1 MGRVPDARGW
11 RAALGL
17 RSVATQVFVLLVAVV
32 SLLFAAAV
40 GSFVWSAIEHS
51 QEHAREQA
59 LAVSRTFASSP
70 ATVSALGGD
79 DPSASLQPRAEEATS
94 LSDAEFIAV
103 MSPQGTLYTHP
114 DPAQI
119 GQPYPGSIDRALGGE
134 TYTQS
139 GDGPFSE
146 TIQGLAPV
154 TGRDGSVI
162 GVVAAGIESK
172 GVAQL
177 PLLYASAGG
186 ALLLATG
193 GVALISRRLGRQTRG
208 LGPQEITR
216 LYEHHDAVLHSVRE
230 GVLIIDGERRLLLAN
245 DEAQRL
251 LGLPDDIQG
260 RPVIDL
266 GLEAPLADLLASGR
280 SATDEIHLAG
290 ERVLAV
296 NLRPTQGRGRR
307 YGSVATLRDTTE
319 LRALTGKADVA
330 RGRLRLL
337 NEATARIGSTLDVTT
352 TAEELTE
359 ATVPRFADTGIV
371 DLVESVLAGEEPSNG
386 SARLRRVAAA
396 GMGADGPLRPV
407 GELIGHGPSTPQARA
422 FDSGQAVLAP
432 GVHGPTAGPA
442 QPGGPGPEGG
452 ETSLIAV
459 PLRAR
464 GVTLGV
470 ATFSRSTRSEPF
482 ETDDLAVAEELAA
495 RAAVCIDNARRYTR
509 EHTTAVTLQRS
520 LLPRGTPEQVAVEVA
535 HRYLPARAG
544 VGGDWFDVIPLSSAR
559 VALVVGDVVGHG
571 LHAAA
576 TMGRLRTAVH
586 NFSALDL
593 PPDELLTHLDDLV
606 SRIDHDAA
614 SAGGGDEIVGA
625 TCLYAVYDPVSRSCS
640 LARAGHPPPA
650 LIHPDGS
657 VAFLEVPA
665 GPPLGVG
672 GLPFE
677 TLVLDITEGSQLA
690 LYTDG
695 LIESRSRDIDTGV
708 ELLRLAL
715 AHPDRPPQ
723 HTCDAALSALLPTDN
738 DDDIALLVAR
748 TRVMAAE
755 QIASWDVPVL
765 PNAVADVRKAAVRQL
780 NDWGLQEIAFTTEL
794 VLSELVTNAIR
805 HGTGPIQ
812 VRLLRD
818 SSLIC
823 EVSDGSISA
832 PHLRRAAFTDEGGR
846 GLFLVAQC
854 TERWGTRYTP
864 RGKIIWTEQFLP
876 ISLSGW

>member
-1 MGRVPDARGW
+1 M
-11 RAALGL
+11 GL
-17 RSVATQVFVLLVAVV
+17 RSVATQVFILLVAVV
-32 SLLFAAAV
+32 SLLFAGAV
-40 GSFVWSAIEHS
+40 GTFVWNAVQHS

-59 LAVSRTFASSP
+59 LAASETFANSP

-79 DPSASLQPRAEEATS
+79 DPSASLQPRAEEARS
-94 LSDAEFIAV
+94 LADAESVAV
-103 MSPQGTLYTHP
+103 VSTQGILYTHR

-119 GQPYPGSIDRALGGE
+119 GRSYPGSIERALRGE
-134 TYTQS
+134 SYTVS
-139 GDGPFSE
+139 SDGPFSSE
-146 TIQGLAPV
+146 AVQGLAPV
-154 TGRDGSVI
+154 TDRDGSVI
-162 GVVAAGIESK
+162 GVVAVGIAPES
-172 GVAQL
+172 VAHL
-177 PLLYASAGG
+177 PVLFASAGG

-193 GVALISRRLGRQTRG
+193 GVALVSRRLGHQTRG

-216 LYEHHDAVLHSVRE
+216 MYEHHDAVLHSVRE
-230 GVLIIDGERRLLLAN
+230 GVLIIDGEHRLLLAN

-251 LGLPDDIQG
+251 LGLPDGTQG
-260 RPVIDL
+260 RPVTDL
-266 GLEAPLADLLASGR
+266 GLDEPLADLLASGR

-296 NLRPTQGRGRR
+296 NLRPTQGRVRR

-330 RGRLRLL
+330 RTRLRLL
-337 NEATARIGSTLDVTT
+337 NEASARIGSSLDVTR

-359 ATVPRFADTGIV
+359 ATVPGFADTAIV
-371 DLVESVLAGEEPSNG
+371 DLVESVLAGEEPSD
-386 SARLRRVAAA
+386 SSTHLRRVAAA
-396 GMGADGPLRPV
+396 DTGAGAGADSLPRSV
-407 GELIGHGPSTPQARA
+407 GELIRHGPSTPQAQA
-422 FDSGQAVLAP
+422 FDSGKAVLVP
-432 GVHGPTAGPA
+432 GVQDPTATPARPPGADGPE
-442 QPGGPGPEGG
+442 PEGG
-452 ETSLIAV
+452 DASLITV

-470 ATFSRSTRSEPF
+470 ASFSRAPQSEPF

-495 RAAVCIDNARRYTR
+495 RAAVSIDNARRYTR

-606 SRIDHDAA
+606 SRIDHDTA
-614 SAGGGDEIVGA
+614 SADDSDGIVGA
-625 TCLYAVYDPVSRSCS
+625 TCLYAVYDPVSRSCA

-657 VAFLEVPA
+657 VEFLEVPA

-695 LIESRSRDIDTGV
+695 LIESRSRDIDTGF
-708 ELLRLAL
+708 EILRRAL
-715 AHPDRPPQ
+715 SHPGRSPQ
-723 HTCDAALSALLPTDN
+723 QTCDAALSALLPAGN

-748 TRVMAAE
+748 ARAMAAE
-755 QIASWDVPVL
+755 QIASWDVPAV

-780 NDWGLQEIAFTTEL
+780 NDWGLQEAAFTTEL

-818 SSLIC
+818 TSLIC
-823 EVSDGSISA
+823 QVSDGSITA

-854 TERWGTRYTP
+854 TERWGTRYTAK
-864 RGKIIWTEQFLP
+864 GKIIWTEQSLP
-876 ISLSGW
+876 VSLPTSP